1 MPDLVLIMVGD
12 RQRRRAGIVTPV
24 HNSMVTGKGLFNS
37 TVALIT
43 GIGTLLAALV
53 ALGVFLYGEG
63 VLFKGGGSGK
73 PGAGGAGAQ
82 ATKTFGARDTTGLEL
97 DGENG
102 IIRNP
107 NHNADIVFYES
118 TELVGSYDG
127 AIIEWTAEN
136 QPSQQECADLLE
148 THGRTGTYDIEIG
161 GRFCVRSSGGRIAF
175 LAIVSNGEEYQ
186 VSVWGKG

>member
-1 MPDLVLIMVGD
+1 M
-12 RQRRRAGIVTPV
+12 TPV

-63 VLFKGGGSGK
+63 VLFQGDGGSGKAGGGGSGAQIQK
-73 PGAGGAGAQ
+73 TYGAADIA
-82 ATKTFGARDTTGLEL
+82 GLEL
-97 DGENG
+97 DGEDG
-102 IIRNP
+102 IVRNP

-118 TELVGSYDG
+118 TELIGSYDG
-127 AIIEWTAEN
+127 TIIEWTAEQ

-148 THGRTGTYDIEIG
+148 THGRTGTYRIEIG

-175 LAIVSNGEEYQ
+175 LAIVSDGQEYQ
-186 VSVWGKG
+186 VSVWAKG